1 MSAVRTT
8 NRFGD
13 AALQLCAFASGG
25 AALIYEIAWTRTL
38 ALSFGTTT
46 LAVSA
51 VVAAFLGGMGLGA
64 WLHHRLLRRIRR
76 PLWLYA
82 ALEVGIALTAIAVTV
97 ALQAVPAVVV
107 SLPEFAHAGWSL
119 AIARLLLVF
128 ALLAAPSILMGAT
141 FPALCTVLIESRES
155 ADRFLGRL
163 YGVNTLGAAFGALLA
178 GLVLLERFGIA
189 RSVLV
194 GATVNVVVA
203 GVSLLAGRWL
213 PVHARADEPTPA
225 LAPVPTRLP
234 ISLAVIVLVLSGF
247 ATLSYEI
254 LWFRALHY
262 LFGGSTYAVTLM
274 LAIFLFGLGFGSLAL
289 HRAMRR
295 WSIEVILAVTQF
307 GIGVLA
313 LVAIGVLAL
322 LLGNEGL
329 EQHVSIFYES
339 IYGMAWWRRLAL
351 QAGVAVAIML
361 PPALLMGL
369 SFPIASLVLLRRGG
383 AVSAPVGRAALLS
396 NLGSILGSISA
407 AMLTLPLL
415 GTVGGTRA
423 IAGVNVALGL
433 AASAY
438 AWPAARRLAVA
449 AGAVGVAVV
458 LVAATPGDLGFEG
471 SGFVGSR
478 SEKIF
483 ERETDLATVQV
494 WRDPAHPGALG
505 MTIDGALVGVSSP
518 SHYPLYLKQLLLAHL
533 PFAIDAG
540 PQRALVVG
548 LASASTVEALAAHR
562 GLESIT
568 VVEISDAVEQGS
580 RLFPQSRVL
589 ADPRVHLVIDD
600 ILHFLLRTTERF
612 DLIVSDGKQAMDY
625 SGNSRQLSREFYALA
640 QQRLS
645 DDGLFVQWI
654 STHMLPSDFEIIQ
667 RTFVTSF
674 PEAEVFFDLP
684 ESVIMVGS
692 RQPIAGRRGLDAAG
706 FAALGQGAAL
716 QPLSIDGPEALLA
729 KWIASREQILAVVG
743 DGPISTWDRS
753 ALEFSAYRSSPS
765 DWRRGMPDNLR
776 LLLRAQA
783 EPRSAPAS
791 AFAAPD
797 APRTLATRMLREA
810 QWSVQRGDP
819 ARALI
824 YAHRALAASPDDPSV
839 QQWTTP
845 ILKRNARRP
854 R

>member
-1 MSAVRTT
+1 MNAARNT

-13 AALQLCAFASGG
+13 VALQLCAFASGV
-25 AALIYEIAWTRTL
+25 AALVYEIAWTRTL

-51 VVAAFLGGMGLGA
+51 VVAAFLGGMGFGA
-64 WLHHRLLRRIRR
+64 WLHHRLQRRIRR

-82 ALEVGIALTAIAVTV
+82 ALEVGIALSALGVTF
-97 ALQAVPAVVV
+97 ALRGVPAIVVG
-107 SLPEFAHAGWSL
+107 LPEFAHAGWPL

-128 ALLAAPSILMGAT
+128 ALLALPSILMGAT

-163 YGVNTLGAAFGALLA
+163 YGVNTLGAACGALAA
-178 GLVLLERFGIA
+178 GLLLLESLGIS

-194 GATVNVVVA
+194 GAAINLAVA

-213 PVHARADEPTPA
+213 PPHARAAEPTPA
-225 LAPVPTRLP
+225 LPPVPTRLP
-234 ISLAVIVLVLSGF
+234 VWFATILLVLSGF

-254 LWFRALHY
+254 VWFRALHY

-274 LAIFLFGLGFGSLAL
+274 LAIFLFGLGFGSLAF
-289 HRAMRR
+289 HRATRR
-295 WSIEVILAVTQF
+295 WSIEAILASTQL

-351 QAGVAVAIML
+351 QAGVAIAIML

-396 NLGSILGSISA
+396 NVGSILGSVSA

-423 IAGVNVALGL
+423 IAVINLALGL
-433 AASAY
+433 AASAW
-438 AWPAARRLAVA
+438 AWPAARRVAIAASAVA
-449 AGAVGVAVV
+449 AAAV
-458 LVAATPGDLGFEG
+458 LVAATPGQLGFEG
-471 SGFVGSR
+471 SGFVGAR
-478 SEKIF
+478 SEKLF

-494 WRDPAHPGALG
+494 WRDPMRPDALG

-518 SHYPLYLKQLLLAHL
+518 SHYPVYLKQILLAHL
-533 PFAIDAG
+533 PFAIDADLR
-540 PQRALVVG
+540 RALVVG
-548 LASASTVEALAAHR
+548 LASASTVDALAAHR
-562 GLESIT
+562 GLESVE
-568 VVEISDAVEQGS
+568 VVEISDAVERGS
-580 RLFPQSRVL
+580 RFFPQSRAL
-589 ADPRVHLVIDD
+589 EDPRVHLVIDD

-640 QQRLS
+640 QERLT

-674 PEAEVFFDLP
+674 PEVEVFFDLP

-692 RQPIAGRRGLDAAG
+692 RRPIAGRTGLDDAG
-706 FAALGQGAAL
+706 FAALGLADAL
-716 QPLSIDGPEALLA
+716 RPLSIDGPASLLS
-729 KWIASREQILAVVG
+729 KWIASGAQIRAVVG

-753 ALEFSAYRSSPS
+753 ALEFSAYRSSPA

-783 EPRSAPAS
+783 EHPSATAG
-791 AFAAPD
+791 AFVAPD
-797 APRTLATRMLREA
+797 SPRAVATRMLREA
-810 QWSVQRGDP
+810 QWSVQMGDP
-819 ARALI
+819 SRAQV
-824 YAHRALAASPDDPSV
+824 YAHRAVAAKPDDPSV
-839 QQWTTP
+839 RQWTAP
-845 ILKRNARRP
+845 ILDRKPQRP

>member
-1 MSAVRTT
+1 MSAARTT
-8 NRFGD
+8 NRLGD
-13 AALQLCAFASGG
+13 AVLQLCAFASGA

-82 ALEVGIALTAIAVTV
+82 VLELGIAGSALGVTL
-97 ALQAVPAVVV
+97 ALRTVPGIVVG
-107 SLPEFAHAGWSL
+107 LPEFVHTGWPL
-119 AIARLLLVF
+119 ALARLLLVF
-128 ALLAAPSILMGAT
+128 LLLAIPSILMGAT

-155 ADRFLGRL
+155 ADRYLGRL
-163 YGVNTLGAAFGALLA
+163 YGVNTLGAAFGALAA
-178 GLVLLERFGIA
+178 GLLLLEQLGIA

-194 GATVNVVVA
+194 GAGINVAVA
-203 GVSLLAGRWL
+203 GVSMLAGRWL
-213 PVHARADEPTPA
+213 PPHARAAAPTPA
-225 LAPVPTRLP
+225 LPPIPTRLP
-234 ISLAVIVLVLSGF
+234 IWLATGVLVLSGF

-254 LWFRALHY
+254 VWFRALHY

-274 LAIFLFGLGFGSLAL
+274 LAIFLFGLGFGSLAF
-289 HRAMRR
+289 HRATRR
-295 WSIEVILAVTQF
+295 WSIEAILASTQL

-322 LLGNEGL
+322 LLANQGL

-396 NLGSILGSISA
+396 NVGSILGSVSA

-423 IAGVNVALGL
+423 IAAVNLALGL
-433 AASAY
+433 GASVF
-438 AWPAARRLAVA
+438 AWPATRRIGIALVALTA
-449 AGAVGVAVV
+449 AGV
-458 LVAATPGDLGFEG
+458 LVAATPAQLGFVG
-471 SGFVGSR
+471 SGFVGPR
-478 SEKIF
+478 SEMLF
-483 ERETDLATVQV
+483 EQETDLATVQV
-494 WRDPAHPGALG
+494 WRDPMRPEALG

-518 SHYPLYLKQLLLAHL
+518 SHYPVYLKQILLAHL
-533 PFAIDAG
+533 PFAIDADLH
-540 PQRALVVG
+540 RALVVG
-548 LASASTVEALAAHR
+548 LASASTVEALAAHSS
-562 GLESIT
+562 LESVT
-568 VVEISDAVEQGS
+568 VVEISDAVERGS
-580 RLFPQSRVL
+580 RFFPQSRAL

-600 ILHFLLRTTERF
+600 ILHFLLRTKDRF

-640 QQRLS
+640 QERLT

-692 RQPIAGRRGLDAAG
+692 RKPIAGRTGLDDAG
-706 FAALGQGAAL
+706 FAALGLGDAL
-716 QPLSIDGPEALLA
+716 RPLSIEGPASLLS
-729 KWIASREQILAVVG
+729 KWIASRDQILAAVG

-753 ALEFSAYRSSPS
+753 PLEFSAYRSSPT
-765 DWRRGMPDNLR
+765 DWRRGMPDNMR

-783 EPRSAPAS
+783 EHPSRTGS
-791 AFAAPD
+791 AFVAPD
-797 APRTLATRMLREA
+797 SPRAVATRMLREA
-810 QWSVQRGDP
+810 QWSVQKGDP
-819 ARALI
+819 ARAQL
-824 YAHRALAASPDDPSV
+824 YARRAIAADPDDPSV
-839 QQWTTP
+839 QQWAVP
-845 ILKRNARRP
+845 ILKRSAQRSR
-854 R
+854 

>member
-1 MSAVRTT
+1 MNASRST
-8 NRFGD
+8 NRIGD
-13 AALQLCAFASGG
+13 AVLQLCAFASGG

-38 ALSFGTTT
+38 ALSFGSTT

-76 PLWLYA
+76 ALWLYA
-82 ALEVGIALTAIAVTV
+82 SLEVGIAVSALGVTLALRGLPELVV
-97 ALQAVPAVVV
+97 A
-107 SLPEFAHAGWSL
+107 LPEFAHVGWPL
-119 AIARLLLVF
+119 ALTRLLLVF
-128 ALLAAPSILMGAT
+128 VLLAVPSILMGAT

-163 YGVNTLGAAFGALLA
+163 YGVNTLGAAFGALAA
-178 GLVLLERFGIA
+178 GLVLLEQLGIA

-194 GATVNVVVA
+194 GAGINVAVA
-203 GVSLLAGRWL
+203 GLSLRAGRWL
-213 PVHARADEPTPA
+213 PPHARAPEPTPA
-225 LAPVPTRLP
+225 LPPVPTRLP
-234 ISLAVIVLVLSGF
+234 IWLAMVVLVLSGF

-274 LAIFLFGLGFGSLAL
+274 LAIFLFGLGFGSLAF
-289 HRAMRR
+289 HRVMRR
-295 WSIEVILAVTQF
+295 WSLEAILATTQL

-339 IYGMAWWRRLAL
+339 IYGMAWWRRLVL
-351 QAGVAVAIML
+351 QAGVAIAIML

-396 NLGSILGSISA
+396 NLGSIVGSVSA
-407 AMLTLPLL
+407 ALLTLPLL

-423 IAGVNVALGL
+423 IAGVNLALGL
-433 AASAY
+433 AASAF
-438 AWPAARRLAVA
+438 AWPATRRA
-449 AGAVGVAVV
+449 GVAVGA
-458 LVAATPGDLGFEG
+458 LVVAGTLVVATPTHLGFEG
-471 SGFVGSR
+471 SGFVGPR

-494 WRDPAHPGALG
+494 WRDPKRPDALG
-505 MTIDGALVGVSSP
+505 MTIDGVIVGVSSP
-518 SHYPLYLKQLLLAHL
+518 SHYPVYLKQILLAHL
-533 PFAIDAG
+533 PFAIDADLHH
-540 PQRALVVG
+540 ALVVG
-548 LASASTVEALAAHR
+548 LASASTVEALATHR
-562 GLESIT
+562 GLDSIT
-568 VVEISDAVEQGS
+568 VVEISDAVAQGS

-600 ILHFLLRTTERF
+600 ILHFLLRTTDRF

-625 SGNSRQLSREFYALA
+625 SGNSRQLSREFYELA
-640 QQRLS
+640 QQRLT
-645 DDGLFVQWI
+645 DDGIFVQWI

-674 PEAEVFFDLP
+674 PNVEVFFDLP

-692 RQPIAGRRGLDAAG
+692 RAPIAGRTGQDAAS
-706 FAALGQGAAL
+706 FAALGLNDAL
-716 QPLSIDGPEALLA
+716 RPLGIDGPASLLS
-729 KWIASREQILAVVG
+729 KWIASGDQIRAVVG
-743 DGPISTWDRS
+743 AGPISTWDQS
-753 ALEFSAYRSSPS
+753 ALEFSAYRSSPA

-783 EPRSAPAS
+783 EHAS
-791 AFAAPD
+791 QTGSVFVAPD
-797 APRTLATRMLREA
+797 SARAVATQMLREA
-810 QWSVQRGDP
+810 IWSMQRSDP
-819 ARALI
+819 SRAQI
-824 YAHRALAASPDDPSV
+824 YARRAIAASPDDPSV
-839 QQWTTP
+839 QKWAP
-845 ILKRNARRP
+845 SILERGKPRAR
-854 R
+854 

>member
-1 MSAVRTT
+1 MSAARTT
-8 NRFGD
+8 NRLGD
-13 AALQLCAFASGG
+13 AVLQLCAFSSGA
-25 AALIYEIAWTRTL
+25 AALIYQIAWTRTL

-82 ALEVGIALTAIAVTV
+82 ALEVGIALSALGVTF
-97 ALQAVPAVVV
+97 ALRAVPDIVVG
-107 SLPEFAHAGWSL
+107 LPAFASTGWPL
-119 AIARLLLVF
+119 ALARLLLVF
-128 ALLAAPSILMGAT
+128 AVLAIPSILMGAT

-155 ADRFLGRL
+155 ADRLLGRL
-163 YGVNTLGAAFGALLA
+163 YGVNTLGASFGALFA
-178 GLVLLERFGIA
+178 GLVLLEQLGIA

-194 GATVNVVVA
+194 GAGINVAVA

-213 PVHARADEPTPA
+213 PPHARAAAPTPA
-225 LAPVPTRLP
+225 LPPVPTRLP
-234 ISLAVIVLVLSGF
+234 VWLATGVLVLSGF

-274 LAIFLFGLGFGSLAL
+274 LTIFLFGLGFGSLAF

-295 WSIEVILAVTQF
+295 WSIESILAATQL

-313 LVAIGVLAL
+313 LVAIGVLAV

-329 EQHVSIFYES
+329 ERHVSIFYES

-396 NLGSILGSISA
+396 NLGSIFGSISA
-407 AMLTLPLL
+407 AVLTLPLL

-423 IAGVNVALGL
+423 IAAINLALGV
-433 AASAY
+433 AASAF
-438 AWPAARRLAVA
+438 AWPASRRIGTA
-449 AGAVGVAVV
+449 AGALAAAAALV
-458 LVAATPGDLGFEG
+458 VAAPAQLGFEG
-471 SGFVGSR
+471 SGFVGPR
-478 SEKIF
+478 SEKLF

-494 WRDPAHPGALG
+494 WRDPKRPDALG

-518 SHYPLYLKQLLLAHL
+518 SHYPVYLKQILLAHL
-533 PFAIDAG
+533 PFAIDADLR
-540 PQRALVVG
+540 RALVVG

-562 GLESIT
+562 GLESLT
-568 VVEISDAVEQGS
+568 VVEISDAVEEGS
-580 RLFPQSRVL
+580 RFFPQSRSL
-589 ADPRVHLVIDD
+589 ADPRVALVIDD
-600 ILHFLLRTTERF
+600 ILHFLLRTTDRF

-625 SGNSRQLSREFYALA
+625 SGNSRQLSREFYELA
-640 QQRLS
+640 QQRLTG
-645 DDGLFVQWI
+645 DGLFVQWI

-674 PEAEVFFDLP
+674 PEVEVFFDLP
-684 ESVIMVGS
+684 ESVILVGS
-692 RQPIAGRRGLDAAG
+692 RAPIAGRVGLDVAG
-706 FAALGQGAAL
+706 FAALGLADAL
-716 QPLSIDGPEALLA
+716 RPLSIDGPEALLG
-729 KWIASREQILAVVG
+729 KWIASREQLLAVVG

-753 ALEFSAYRSSPS
+753 ALEFSAYRSSPA
-765 DWRRGMPDNLR
+765 DWRRGMPDNMR

-783 EPRSAPAS
+783 EHPSATAS
-791 AFAAPD
+791 AFVAPD
-797 APRTLATRMLREA
+797 SPRAVAMRMLREA

-819 ARALI
+819 SRAQI
-824 YAHRALAASPDDPSV
+824 YAHRAIAASPGDPSV
-839 QQWTTP
+839 QQWATP
-845 ILKRNARRP
+845 ILERRGQRP

>member
-1 MSAVRTT
+1 M
-8 NRFGD
+8 
-13 AALQLCAFASGG
+13 
-25 AALIYEIAWTRTL
+25 
-38 ALSFGTTT
+38 
-46 LAVSA
+46 
-51 VVAAFLGGMGLGA
+51 
-64 WLHHRLLRRIRR
+64 
-76 PLWLYA
+76 
-82 ALEVGIALTAIAVTV
+82 TV
-97 ALQAVPAVVV
+97 ALRAVPGIVVG
-107 SLPEFAHAGWSL
+107 LPEFAHAGWPL

-128 ALLAAPSILMGAT
+128 ALLAVPSILMGAT

-163 YGVNTLGAAFGALLA
+163 YGVNTLGAAFGALAA
-178 GLVLLERFGIA
+178 GLVLLEQLGIA

-194 GATVNVVVA
+194 GAAINLVVA
-203 GVSLLAGRWL
+203 GVSLFAGRWL
-213 PVHARADEPTPA
+213 PPHARADEPTPA
-225 LAPVPTRLP
+225 LPPVPTRLP
-234 ISLAVIVLVLSGF
+234 VSFAMLILVLSGF

-254 LWFRALHY
+254 VWFRALHY

-274 LAIFLFGLGFGSLAL
+274 LAIFLFGLGFGSLAF
-289 HRAMRR
+289 HRATRR
-295 WSIEVILAVTQF
+295 WSLEAILSSTQL

-339 IYGMAWWRRLAL
+339 IYGMAWWRRLGL
-351 QAGVAVAIML
+351 QAGVAIAIML

-396 NLGSILGSISA
+396 NLGSIFGSVSA

-423 IAGVNVALGL
+423 IAAVNIALGL

-438 AWPAARRLAVA
+438 AWPAARRMAVA
-449 AGAVGVAVV
+449 AGAIAVAGA
-458 LVAATPGDLGFEG
+458 LVAATPTGLGFEG
-471 SGFVGSR
+471 SGFVGPR
-478 SEKIF
+478 SEKLF

-494 WRDPAHPGALG
+494 WRDPMRPDALG

-518 SHYPLYLKQLLLAHL
+518 SHYPVYLKQILLAHL
-533 PFAIDAG
+533 PFAIDADL
-540 PQRALVVG
+540 RHALVVG

-562 GLESIT
+562 GLESVT

-580 RLFPQSRVL
+580 RFFPQSRAL
-589 ADPRVHLVIDD
+589 ADPRIHLVIDD

-640 QQRLS
+640 QERLT

-674 PEAEVFFDLP
+674 PEVEVFFDLP
-684 ESVIMVGS
+684 ESVILVGS
-692 RQPIAGRRGLDAAG
+692 REPIAGRTGLDAAG
-706 FAALGQGAAL
+706 FEALGLGDAL
-716 QPLSIDGPEALLA
+716 RPLSIDGPESLLA
-729 KWIASREQILAVVG
+729 KWIAGREQILAVVG

-753 ALEFSAYRSSPS
+753 ALEFSAYRSSPA

-783 EPRSAPAS
+783 EHSSRTGS
-791 AFAAPD
+791 AFVAPD
-797 APRTLATRMLREA
+797 SPRAVATRMLREA
-810 QWSVQRGDP
+810 QWSMQRGDP
-819 ARALI
+819 SRAQI
-824 YAHRALAASPDDPSV
+824 YAHRAIAASPDDPSV
-839 QQWTTP
+839 QQWATP
-845 ILKRNARRP
+845 ILKRSAQRP